1 MKKNTA
7 RIFSALL
14 ATVLCFTIS
23 GCHSTNPGTTTVSI
37 DGTVETNAPTTP
49 STEATTAPTEET
61 TAPTEE
67 ATEPTEETTVATE
80 PTEPPHEHVYTREQ
94 FFAATCATGSYILH
108 YCDCGATYASDQTA
122 ALGHNYVSEDVIPE
136 DSLQGYTLHTCL
148 TCNHSYK
155 DNYIW
160 VNLDEDTAFF
170 NDAAF
175 IGDSI
180 TQGLMYYCMNNGA
193 LGNATWLCVQSYS
206 VNNAVTGALAPT
218 YQGVRMSP
226 EDALAACGAN
236 KVFIMLGM
244 NDINLIGAGSIDLAM
259 RNWVTLLSRIR
270 AKNPNITIYIQ
281 SATPIYYYG
290 QTGYLTND
298 YMDQYNQRL
307 QEFAWAN
314 GCYYI
319 DVATYMKDSNNSL
332 IPQYC
337 SDKYVHL
344 NYTGIAVWVNVLK
357 AST

>member
-1 MKKNTA
+1 MKKTIT
-7 RIFSALL
+7 RMISALL
-14 ATVLCFTIS
+14 AFGFTIS
-23 GCHSTNPGTTTVSI
+23 LSGCVGYTAPPTTTEGATTI
-37 DGTVETNAPTTP
+37 ATVPTTQATEP
-49 STEATTAPTEET
+49 TEATTVPTEATTAPTE
-61 TAPTEE
+61 PTV
-67 ATEPTEETTVATE
+67 ETTVATE

-136 DSLQGYTLHTCL
+136 GSLQGYTLHTCL
-148 TCNHSYK
+148 TCSHSYK
-155 DNYIW
+155 DNYVW

-180 TQGLMYYCMNNGA
+180 TQGLMYYCMSNGA

-290 QTGYLTND
+290 QTGYLTNE

-357 AST
+357 SST

>member
-1 MKKNTA
+1 MKNHMKKY
-7 RIFSALL
+7 ISALL
-14 ATVLCFTIS
+14 ALSLGIACV
-23 GCHSTNPGTTTVSI
+23 GCTGSTNTTT
-37 DGTVETNAPTTP
+37 PTTTGI
-49 STEATTAPTEET
+49 SVTTQPTEMAT
-61 TAPTEE
+61 VPTVVV
-67 ATEPTEETTVATE
+67 TEPTEEPTVETTVATE
-80 PTEPPHEHVYTREQ
+80 PTEITEPPHEHVFSLEQ
-94 FFAATCATGSYILH
+94 AFAATCTTGYYVLH
-108 YCDCGATYASDQTA
+108 YCDCGETYISDQTA
-122 ALGHNYVSEDVIPE
+122 ALGHNYVSEDVEPE
-136 DSLQGYTLHTCL
+136 ESNQGYTLHTCL

-155 DNYIW
+155 DNYVWI
-160 VNLDEDTAFF
+160 NLDEDTAFF

-180 TQGLMYYCMNNGA
+180 TQGLMYYCMSNGA
-193 LGNATWLCVQSYS
+193 LGNATWLCVKSYS

-236 KVFIMLGM
+236 KVFIMLGT

-259 RNWVTLLSRIR
+259 RNWATLLSRIR

-281 SATPIYYYG
+281 SGTPIYYGG

-307 QEFAWAN
+307 QEFAWSN

-319 DVATYMKDSNNSL
+319 DVASYLKDSNNSL

-344 NYTGIAVWVNVLK
+344 NYTGVAVWVNVLK
-357 AST
+357 AYT